1 MSTTYKVYKNTF
13 LATLP
18 IEILDFIWSLNYLWA
33 SLIIQKQA
41 KKFIRYKLRA
51 IYNMIA
57 FAYGKCKLCPGMN
70 NYNIFFRNKI
80 LTKKDILNTC
90 VACKCC
96 IKHQVNKPKELKIWE
111 ETEFHFTQ
119 NIDCPC
125 MCRHL
130 SRWMCRNIS

>member
-57 FAYGKCKLCPGMN
+57 RNLYLINFFAC
-70 NYNIFFRNKI
+70 F
-80 LTKKDILNTC
+80 
-90 VACKCC
+90 
-96 IKHQVNKPKELKIWE
+96 
-111 ETEFHFTQ
+111 
-119 NIDCPC
+119 
-125 MCRHL
+125 
-130 SRWMCRNIS
+130 